1 MRKDCN
7 MKKILLFII
16 ILSIGLFPACSNNT
30 GEDNMITYESGN
42 YYDKNWCETIGT
54 YSGAVIPNENAALE
68 IARVIFNNMDK
79 NKEVQK
85 YIPKSIFYDN
95 QDKIWIVS
103 FGKKTNEITVG
114 ENCNIA
120 IQETD
125 GKVLRIWFDE

>member
-1 MRKDCN
+1 
-7 MKKILLFII
+7 
-16 ILSIGLFPACSNNT
+16 
-30 GEDNMITYESGN
+30 
-42 YYDKNWCETIGT
+42 
-54 YSGAVIPNENAALE
+54 
-68 IARVIFNNMDK
+68 MDK